1 MAPNLTAVESAISVR
16 NLSKKY
22 RRFATTADTL
32 KELLHPFGKKY
43 HDEFWA
49 LKGVSFEVK
58 KGETIGLIGRNGSG
72 KSTLLQVLCGILQ
85 PTSGTVRVSGRVA
98 ALLELGAGF
107 SPDFSGREN
116 VYMNGAL
123 MGLSRQEMDDRF
135 SLIAEFAEIG
145 DFMEQPVKTYSSG
158 MYVRLAFAVA
168 INVDPDILIVDEAL
182 SVGDIKF
189 QAKCFRKLE
198 EFQNAGKTMIIVTHS
213 MEQIV
218 RHCTRAV
225 LVDGGYVLAEGEPLT
240 VSNIYMDLLFGKEPA
255 LKIGAR
261 KAEATVAVD
270 SDATSRDAVEN
281 FLVSGDDRFSGRKS
295 YNKNE
300 YRWGDRTAE
309 IIDYLVVSGAEAD
322 PLRCKTDEPL
332 SIYLKTRFHREVKDP
347 IIGLFIKTVDG
358 IMVSSQN
365 SRDSG
370 EAVVGVKGKGDVVVY
385 RFSFAPRLVGGEYLI
400 SVGVAEDVAGE
411 IIPLDRRY
419 DSIHLSFVS
428 RGSSGGLVDLDM
440 KIEELESKTV
450 ARKQTGI

>member
-1 MAPNLTAVESAISVR
+1 MAPDLTAVESAISVK

-22 RRFATTADTL
+22 RRFANTADTL

-123 MGLSRQEMDDRF
+123 MGLTRQEMDERF

-225 LVDGGYVLAEGEPLT
+225 LVDGGNVLAEGEPLA

-255 LKIGAR
+255 LKTGAR
-261 KAEATVAVD
+261 KADATVDAD
-270 SDATSRDAVEN
+270 SGATSKDAVEN
-281 FLVSGDDRFSGRKS
+281 FLRSGDDRFTGRKS

-309 IIDYLVVSGAEAD
+309 IIDYLVVSGSEAD
-322 PLRCKTDEPL
+322 PALCRSFEE
-332 SIYLKTRFHREVKDP
+332 LKLHLKIRFHKEVEFP
-347 IIGLFIKTVDG
+347 IVGLIIKTVDG
-358 IMVSSQN
+358 ITICSKSSKDTKKSN
-365 SRDSG
+365 MFSP
-370 EAVVGVKGKGDVVVY
+370 KKGDTLNFE
-385 RFSFAPRLVGGEYLI
+385 FSFTPRLITGEYML
-400 SVGVAEDVAGE
+400 SVGIAEDVAGE

-419 DSIHLSFVS
+419 DSIHLSFVNPD
-428 RGSSGGLVDLDM
+428 SSNGLVDLEI
-440 KIEELESKTV
+440 KFKELE
-450 ARKQTGI
+450 R